1 MRAVVQRVGRASVSV
16 DGKIAGEIGPG
27 LLVFVGVGRGDTQ
40 QDADYVATKILG
52 MRIFQDDEGKMNLDV
67 AQAGGSVLVVSQFTL
82 FGDIRKGKRPDFAM
96 AALPDEARNLIEQI
110 VQRIKSQYWSDWC
123 FWSHMIVDI
132 ENDGPVTIMLDSR
145 KVFEKM
151 NIEICHKF

>member
-110 VQRIKSQYWSDWC
+110 VQRINRANIVVQTGV
-123 FWSHMIVDI
+123 FGSHMIVDI

-145 KVFEKM
+145 KF
-151 NIEICHKF
+151 

>member
-1 MRAVVQRVGRASVSV
+1 LRAVVQRVGRASVSV

-110 VQRIKSQYWSDWC
+110 VQRINRANIVVQTGV
-123 FWSHMIVDI
+123 FGSHMIVDI

-145 KVFEKM
+145 KF
-151 NIEICHKF
+151 